1 MAIGNVIV
9 GIIGILLC
17 IIGFCALIILLE
29 KKFPTRE
36 YDERRKA
43 AQGRASRLGMIVGM
57 LYFMVVMIV
66 MIFRVDHP
74 KTVEPYLLIFI
85 GILLMLTVDHT
96 YCFLSHA
103 ALPISQNPFVA
114 IVGYGICGIMQLLT
128 VLTSPRWYPLE
139 WVGHGT
145 SGWIHLLTGM
155 DFLFLAAM
163 HLVQYLRDRRERE

>member
-1 MAIGNVIV
+1 MSICSVIV
-9 GIIGILLC
+9 TIACFLMLIIA
-17 IIGFCALIILLE
+17 FCALVIFLE
-29 KKFPTRE
+29 NRFPTRE
-36 YDERRKA
+36 YDERQKA

-57 LYFMVVMIV
+57 LYFMVVMSI
-66 MIFRVDHP
+66 MIFQVDHP

-114 IVGYGICGIMQLLT
+114 IFCYGFCGIIQLVT
-128 VLTSPRWYPLE
+128 VIGSPQRYPLE

-145 SGWIHLLTGM
+145 SGWIHLLTGA

-163 HLVQYLRDRRERE
+163 HLIQYLRDRRERE